1 MPRQRAVRSRKRCS
15 LPGLCGLQ
23 TDPVLAIESIR
34 LSSYLRDVE
43 ALRRREVAQLVAF
56 VHDAAELESRV
67 PFPPELVE
75 RLRGLVPAA
84 EIVTYCEL
92 DWERRRVVYEADQ
105 LAWAR
110 DPDAGDAYW
119 TLKHQHAVCEYFAR
133 TGDYHPR
140 CMSDLLPLREWRSR
154 ELYNVVFRPYQY
166 ELEVRIP
173 SARTGNTRTFLFHAQ
188 KRDFGERD
196 RLVLELL
203 RPHLERIVDR
213 FERRAAPEV
222 DLPLTRREREILGW
236 VERGRT
242 NAEIAEILWLS
253 PGTVRKHLENAF
265 GKLGVRTR
273 TAAVARLR
281 GH

>member
-1 MPRQRAVRSRKRCS
+1 M
-15 LPGLCGLQ
+15 
-23 TDPVLAIESIR
+23 
-34 LSSYLRDVE
+34 E

-56 VHDAAELESRV
+56 VHDAAELESRL

-75 RLRGLVPAA
+75 RLRELVPGA

-92 DWERRRVVYEADQ
+92 DWKRRRVTYEAGQ

-110 DPDAGDAYW
+110 DPDVEDGYW
-119 TLKHQHAVCEYFAR
+119 ELVHQHAVCEYFAR
-133 TGDYHPR
+133 TGDFRPR
-140 CMSDLLPLREWRSR
+140 RMSDLLPPREWRSR

-173 SARTGNTRTFLFHAQ
+173 SSRTGHTRTFLFHAQ
-188 KRDFGERD
+188 KRDFGARD

-203 RPHLERIVDR
+203 RPHLERVVDR
-213 FERRAAPEV
+213 FERSAALEA
-222 DLPLTRREREILGW
+222 DLPLTRREREILEW
-236 VERGRT
+236 VERGKT

-253 PGTVRKHLENAF
+253 PSTVRKHLENAY

>member
-1 MPRQRAVRSRKRCS
+1 MEP
-15 LPGLCGLQ
+15 
-23 TDPVLAIESIR
+23 
-34 LSSYLRDVE
+34 
-43 ALRRREVAQLVAF
+43 LRRREVAQLVAF

-75 RLRGLVPAA
+75 RLGDLVPAA
-84 EIVTYCEL
+84 ELVTYCEL
-92 DWERRRVVYEADQ
+92 DWERRRVTYEADR

-110 DPDAGDAYW
+110 DPDVEDGCW
-119 TLKHQHAVCEYFAR
+119 ELKHQHAVCEYFAR
-133 TGDYHPR
+133 TGDFRPR
-140 CMSDLLPLREWRSR
+140 RMSDLLSPREWRSR

-166 ELEVRIP
+166 ELDLRIP
-173 SARTGNTRTFLFHAQ
+173 SSRTGSTRTFLFHGQ

-203 RPHLERIVDR
+203 RPHLERVVDR
-213 FERRAAPEV
+213 FERRATRN
-222 DLPLTRREREILGW
+222 DLPLTRREREILEW
-236 VERGRT
+236 VERGKT

-253 PGTVRKHLENAF
+253 PSTVRKHLENAY

>member
-1 MPRQRAVRSRKRCS
+1 M
-15 LPGLCGLQ
+15 
-23 TDPVLAIESIR
+23 
-34 LSSYLRDVE
+34 E

-56 VHDAAELESRV
+56 VHDAAELESRL

-75 RLRGLVPAA
+75 RLRELVPGA

-92 DWERRRVVYEADQ
+92 DWERCRVTYEADQ

-110 DPDAGDAYW
+110 DPDVEDAYW
-119 TLKHQHAVCEYFAR
+119 ELVHQHAVCEYFAR
-133 TGDYHPR
+133 TGDFRPR
-140 CMSDLLPLREWRSR
+140 RMSDLLPPREWRSR

-173 SARTGNTRTFLFHAQ
+173 SSRAGYTRTFLFHAQ

-203 RPHLERIVDR
+203 RPHLERVVDG
-213 FERRAAPEV
+213 FERCAALEA
-222 DLPLTRREREILGW
+222 DLPLTRREREILEW
-236 VERGRT
+236 VERGKT

-253 PGTVRKHLENAF
+253 PSTVRKHLENAY

>member
-1 MPRQRAVRSRKRCS
+1 
-15 LPGLCGLQ
+15 
-23 TDPVLAIESIR
+23 
-34 LSSYLRDVE
+34 VE
-43 ALRRREVAQLVAF
+43 TLRRREVAQLVAF

-75 RLRGLVPAA
+75 RLGDLVPAA

-92 DWERRRVVYEADQ
+92 HWERRRVVYEADE

-110 DPDAGDAYW
+110 DPDVEDGYW
-119 TLKHQHAVCEYFAR
+119 ELKHQHAVCEYFAR
-133 TGDYHPR
+133 TGDFQPR
-140 CMSDLLPLREWRSR
+140 RMSDLLSPREWRSR

-166 ELEVRIP
+166 ELDLRIP
-173 SARTGNTRTFLFHAQ
+173 SSCTGSTRTFLFHGQ

-203 RPHLERIVDR
+203 RPHLERVVDR
-213 FERRAAPEV
+213 FERRATPEA
-222 DLPLTRREREILGW
+222 DLPLTRREREILEW
-236 VERGRT
+236 VERGKT

-253 PGTVRKHLENAF
+253 PSTVRKHLENAY

>member
-1 MPRQRAVRSRKRCS
+1 M
-15 LPGLCGLQ
+15 
-23 TDPVLAIESIR
+23 
-34 LSSYLRDVE
+34 E

-56 VHDAAELESRV
+56 VHDAAEMESRL
-67 PFPPELVE
+67 PFPPELLE
-75 RLRGLVPAA
+75 RLREFVPAA

-92 DWERRRVVYEADQ
+92 DVERRRVRYEANQ
-105 LAWAR
+105 RAWAR

-119 TLKHQHAVCEYFAR
+119 ELKHQHAVCEYFAR
-133 TGDYHPR
+133 TGDYRPR
-140 CMSDLLPLREWRSR
+140 RISDLLPLREWRSR

-173 SARTGNTRTFLFHAQ
+173 SPRTGHTRTFLFHAQ
-188 KRDFGERD
+188 QRDFGEHD

-213 FERRAAPEV
+213 NERRASPEG

-236 VERGRT
+236 VERGKT

-253 PGTVRKHLENAF
+253 PGTVRKHLENAY